1 VRDVIV
7 WASNGFKAISTM
19 STSSHLPD
27 FQSPAEALAWLVQ
40 MGADE
45 IVLEKAV
52 DRFADSAKAIPAAA
66 KSVAAPAPT
75 ATPIPN
81 TSGLNSIA
89 EIITALNFL
98 DNHPLKKSATK
109 LSFFEGPERPRILLI
124 ADSPRKEEDRS
135 GLVFADKARLLVSN
149 MLAAIGLKLDDVALM
164 NLLPWRVLGGRAPN
178 ATEVSPTLPFVRRAL
193 ELLQPQAILAFSGLP
208 GQYLGQADAS
218 IQRQRG
224 KWIDVTGI
232 PLLATLH
239 PEELLRTP
247 TLKRQAW
254 RDLQIF
260 QEKLK

>member
-1 VRDVIV
+1 
-7 WASNGFKAISTM
+7 M
-19 STSSHLPD
+19 STSTHSPD
-27 FQSPAEALAWLVQ
+27 FQSPAEAVAWLVQ

-45 IVLEKAV
+45 IVLEQAV
-52 DRFADSAKAIPAAA
+52 DRFAESAKTIPPTT
-66 KSVAAPAPT
+66 KPVAAPAQPVAA
-75 ATPIPN
+75 ATPMVDV
-81 TSGLNSIA
+81 SGINSIA

-149 MLAAIGLKLDDVALM
+149 MLAAIGLQLDDVALM

-178 ATEVSPTLPFVRRAL
+178 ATEVLPSLPFVRRAV
-193 ELLQPQAILAFSGLP
+193 ELLRPQAILAFSALP
-208 GQYLGQADAS
+208 GQYLGGADAS
-218 IQRQRG
+218 IQRQRCL
-224 KWIDVTGI
+224 WIDVGGV

>member
-1 VRDVIV
+1 
-7 WASNGFKAISTM
+7 M
-19 STSSHLPD
+19 STLTYLPD
-27 FQSPAEALAWLVQ
+27 FQSPAEAVAWLVQ

-45 IVLEKAV
+45 IVLEQAV
-52 DRFADSAKAIPAAA
+52 DRFAESAKSIPPAA
-66 KSVAAPAPT
+66 KPVAAPTKPVAT
-75 ATPIPN
+75 ATPMADV
-81 TSGLNSIA
+81 SGLNSIA
-89 EIITALNFL
+89 EIIIALNFL

-109 LSFFEGPERPRILLI
+109 LSFFEGPERSRILLI

-135 GLVFADKARLLVSN
+135 GLVFADKARLLVAN

-178 ATEVSPTLPFVRRAL
+178 ATEVLPSLPYVRRAV
-193 ELLQPQAILAFSGLP
+193 ELLQPQAILAFSALP
-208 GQYLGQADAS
+208 GQYLGGADAS

-224 KWIDVTGI
+224 KWIDVSGI

-260 QEKLK
+260 AEKLK

>member
-1 VRDVIV
+1 
-7 WASNGFKAISTM
+7 M
-19 STSSHLPD
+19 STSTHFPD
-27 FQSPAEALAWLVQ
+27 FQTPAEAVAWLVQ

-45 IVLEKAV
+45 IVLEQAV
-52 DRFADSAKAIPAAA
+52 DRFAESAKSIPPAA
-66 KSVAAPAPT
+66 KSTVTPAQKVAT
-75 ATPIPN
+75 ATPMADV
-81 TSGLNSIA
+81 SGLNSIA

-109 LSFFEGPERPRILLI
+109 LSFFEGPERPRILLM

-135 GLVFADKARLLVSN
+135 GLVFADKARLLVAN

-178 ATEVSPTLPFVRRAL
+178 ATEVMPSLPFVRRAV
-193 ELLQPQAILAFSGLP
+193 ELLQPQAILAFSALP
-208 GQYLGQADAS
+208 GQYLGGADAS

-224 KWIDVTGI
+224 KWIDVSGI

-260 QEKLK
+260 AEKLK